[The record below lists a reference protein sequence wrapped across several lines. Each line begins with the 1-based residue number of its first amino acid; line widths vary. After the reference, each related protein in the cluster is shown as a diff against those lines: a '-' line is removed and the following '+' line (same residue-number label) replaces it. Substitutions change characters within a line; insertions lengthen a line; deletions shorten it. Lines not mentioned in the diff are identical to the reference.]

1 MSNDSIA
8 WLAFLGAFLGM
19 FALLVALVG
28 VITQFYLIRR
38 LQDRLIG
45 QYEERLKSLA
55 GHIYEK
61 IPRIEAAIQEMT
73 AGQRS
78 QEDGRIEQAIGRYQ
92 RAVEI
97 YPQVYNG
104 YPSLGYALLAKGDS
118 YGAIDAFG
126 RATSLFP
133 ESGEGPQALARAYA
147 YLGQLDLSLQY
158 LAETVRRD
166 PEMAQDMAQDPAF
179 RPLRE
184 DPVYERRFAAILA
197 RSPGF

>member
-1 MSNDSIA
+1 MSNGTMA
-8 WLAFLGAFLGM
+8 WFAFLGAFLGM
-19 FALLVALVG
+19 FALLVALIG
-28 VITQFYLIRR
+28 IISQFYLIRR
-38 LQDRLIG
+38 LQERLIG
-45 QYEERLKSLA
+45 QYDDRLQSLA
-55 GHIYEK
+55 DHIYEE
-61 IPRIEAAIQEMT
+61 IPRIDAAVQEMA

-78 QEDGRIEQAIGRYQ
+78 QEDGRIDQAIGRFQ
-92 RAVEI
+92 QAVEI
-97 YPQVYNG
+97 YPRVYNG

-158 LAETVRRD
+158 LAETIRRD
-166 PEMAQDMAQDPAF
+166 PEMAPEMAQDPAF

-184 DPVYERRFAAILA
+184 DPVYERRLAAILA
-197 RSPGF
+197 RGPVG